1 MKRFWVL
8 WGERY
13 LYNPSLFQKILSVLL
28 LPLSWIYCF
37 GAYIRYRRSKPKS
50 LGIPVISIGN
60 LTVGGSGKTPVVIE
74 MAKLFEK
81 PAIVLRGYGR
91 QSKGMVVVKDK
102 STILCDVIRSGDEAM
117 LYAELLGSAVV
128 IVSEIRERAIAEAKA
143 MGCEVVL
150 LDDGYGKHTIE
161 KLDLVIAVPTPNP
174 YCLPSGPYRERLWSG
189 KNSMILMEKVAFK
202 RSVSVKNP
210 TDKMVLV
217 TAIARPERLDPFLP
231 DVVEKIY
238 FEDHH
243 FFTQGELEMII
254 ERTGATS
261 LLVTSKD
268 LVKMSPYKKFN
279 FSVLELSIVLE
290 ETLIN
295 TVKEYVH
302 AAQN

>member
-1 MKRFWVL
+1 MKRFLVL

-13 LYNPSLFQKILSVLL
+13 LYNPSLLQKILAVVL

-74 MAKLFEK
+74 LAKLFEK

-102 STILCDVIRSGDEAM
+102 TTILCDVIRSGDEAM

-161 KLDLVIAVPTPNP
+161 KLDLVIGVPTPNP
-174 YCLPSGPYRERLWSG
+174 YCLPSGAYRERLWKG
-189 KNSMILMEKVAFK
+189 KNSVVLLEKVAFQRAVTIK
-202 RSVSVKNP
+202 DP
-210 TDKMVLV
+210 TEKMVLV

-231 DVVEKIY
+231 EVVEKIY

-243 FFTQGELEMII
+243 YFTQGELEMIV

-268 LVKMSPYKKFN
+268 LVKMSSYKKIKL
-279 FSVLELSIVLE
+279 SVMELSIKLDE
-290 ETLIN
+290 ALISQ
-295 TVKEYVH
+295 VKDYVH